1 MVRIR
6 IDALQRAAI
15 VLTVVLFVGVVLVGV
30 GCWMWFP
37 PAGLIAPG
45 VLLVVIGI
53 FGFFGVDVEGE
64 RR

>member
-1 MVRIR
+1 MTGQ
-6 IDALQRAAI
+6 QRAA
-15 VLTVVLFVGVVLVGV
+15 VVLAVVLLAGVVLVGA

-45 VLLVVIGI
+45 LLLVIIGI
-53 FGFFGVDVEGE
+53 IGFFGVDVEGE